1 MDSPHPSSVTNNNGQ
16 AANDPAPLERHTR
29 RIVAACTESDRIAF
43 ACFVEENN
51 EMVLGDYRAHG
62 YDTDHVVS
70 QFYADTHPTQILIN
84 NKILSDGDLLS
95 ILTCQDPEK
104 VMPAIPYR
112 LVKSRASSDV
122 RTCRS
127 LILNKLKVRSLMRHH
142 YDFDDGAP
150 STHLGALSFHSLSAL
165 IDFESNVS
173 DKYQSIRKFTYL

>member
-1 MDSPHPSSVTNNNGQ
+1 
-16 AANDPAPLERHTR
+16 
-29 RIVAACTESDRIAF
+29 
-43 ACFVEENN
+43 
-51 EMVLGDYRAHG
+51 MVLGDYRAHG
-62 YDTDHVVS
+62 YDTEMVAL